1 MLMTKRVL
9 HRKGARRRA
18 LAIHAAGALLV
29 LGGCDDLLTVDDPEF
44 ASPGTLNNAAGV
56 PILIAAGLG
65 DFALGYSGDGN
76 GNDSYMTTSALVT
89 DETYASDTFTSR
101 TVLDQRILNPTTS
114 GNESDDAFLFLQ
126 LGRRSLDFAAD
137 ATERFFAADDPRIAR
152 LRALEGFTYTAIGEG
167 FCSGIPFSE
176 TTESGAPGPFGQ
188 PLTTQAVFQEAL
200 VRFDAALAAD
210 ATDHLA
216 AIGKARALLNLGRF
230 AEAATAVAAVPTN
243 YVYKIEHSD
252 NTARQNN
259 GIFALQDNGRYS
271 VSDGEGG
278 GLPFRSA
285 LDPRVPWEGPF
296 PGFDQTIPQY
306 INLRYTSFDSDVPL
320 ASGVEARLIEAEAAL
335 QAGNTITW
343 LSKLNALRAEVFP
356 LMSLHVDEYENSLE
370 RAIENT
376 PPSPTNPNPFGQLA
390 PLVDPGTQAARV
402 DLTFGER
409 AFWMYTTGHRLG
421 DLRRLA
427 RPVASGGYGRGSNVF
442 PTGTYHKGG
451 NYGADVAFPIT
462 FEEVNNPNFDTRNCS
477 TTVP

>member
-1 MLMTKRVL
+1 MLAM
-9 HRKGARRRA
+9 
-18 LAIHAAGALLV
+18 HAAVGLLV
-29 LGGCDDLLTVDDPEF
+29 LGGCDDILTVEDPEF
-44 ASPGTLNNAAGV
+44 ASPGTLNNEEGV

-89 DETYASDTFTSR
+89 DETYSSDTFTTR

-137 ATERFFAADDPRIAR
+137 ATERFFDADDPRIAR
-152 LRALEGFTYTAIGEG
+152 LRALEGFTYVAFGEG

-176 TTESGAPGPFGQ
+176 TTESGGPGEFGQ
-188 PLTTQAVFQEAL
+188 PLATQAVFQEAL
-200 VRFDAALAAD
+200 ARFDAALAAD

-216 AIGKARALLNLGRF
+216 AIGKARTLLNLGRF
-230 AEAATAVAAVPTN
+230 AEAATAVAAVPTT

-252 NTARQNN
+252 NTTRQNN
-259 GIFALQDNGRYS
+259 AIFALQDNGRYS
-271 VSDGEGG
+271 VSDREGG

-320 ASGVEARLIEAEAAL
+320 ASGVEARLVEAEAAL
-335 QAGNTITW
+335 QAGNPTTW
-343 LSKLNALRAEVFP
+343 LAKLNALRADVFS
-356 LMSLHVDEYENSLE
+356 LMALHIDEYESSLE
-370 RAIENT
+370 RAIDN
-376 PPSPTNPNPFGQLA
+376 SGGGFGQLA
-390 PLVDPGTQAARV
+390 PLTDPGTAAARV
-402 DLTFGER
+402 DLMFSER

-427 RPVASGGYGRGSNVF
+427 RPVASGGYGRGGNVF
-442 PTGTYHKGG
+442 PIGVYHKGG
-451 NYGADVAFPIT
+451 NYGPDVAFPIT
-462 FEEVNNPNFDTRNCS
+462 FEEVNNPNFDVRNCS